1 MHIKLELSYLA
12 RVDGKCSLWRTQA
25 HIDGANLSPR
35 QQCEHTLTNMGVEI
49 KEDAGKQ
56 EDNQQLKF
64 GE

>member
-1 MHIKLELSYLA
+1 M
-12 RVDGKCSLWRTQA
+12 QA

-35 QQCEHTLTNMGVEI
+35 QQCAHIHTNMGVEI

-56 EDNQQLKF
+56 EDNQQLKY